1 MQSRHEILPAF
12 SSSMW
17 TIYHHFPVNKGYKTT
32 GQALHPLGV
41 RFACLPAGR
50 LTLSRPKGRSIKPYS
65 FSTPFGYVRKH
76 LSKGLSVLL
85 RVAPQPYRFSP
96 LIGSF
101 ALLRFTKALNE
112 FFGAHE
118 IAPQPF
124 VPSSHHRSTS
134 CSLIHSVHKGTMSFG
149 RCESGYTL
157 TRS

>member
-1 MQSRHEILPAF
+1 LPAF

-50 LTLSRPKGRSIKPYS
+50 LTLSRPKGRVLNLIGQV
-65 FSTPFGYVRKH
+65 TPFGYVRKH

-85 RVAPQPYRFSP
+85 RVAPQPYRFCP

-118 IAPQPF
+118 IAPQPYRF
-124 VPSSHHRSTS
+124 CTPFGYVRKHLSKGLSVLMKSHLNPLFRLRTTGVLLVP
-134 CSLIHSVHKGTMSFG
+134 
-149 RCESGYTL
+149 
-157 TRS
+157 